1 MKTTPI
7 LAALAIALSASA
19 AMADPASSPTRAQVK
34 AEAAQAQ
41 ATGQLDAVN
50 SYEVTAPV
58 DHKQSRYNPS
68 GLTREQVKAETR
80 AYLKAHPNRAVEE
93 YEPFAN

>member
-7 LAALAIALSASA
+7 LAALAIALSATASF
-19 AMADPASSPTRAQVK
+19 ADTATSPTRAQVK
-34 AEAAQAQ
+34 ADAAQAQ
-41 ATGQLDAVN
+41 ASGQLNAAN
-50 SYEVTAPV
+50 SYEVSAPV
-58 DHKQSRYNPS
+58 DHKEARNNPS

-80 AYLKAHPNRAVEE
+80 AYLKAHPNRAIEE